1 MIPQESL
8 LVTLVRLADRLPEP
22 PPPRTGEGARRGR
35 GKPRTYPDRLFVKAL
50 VIMVLKRLT
59 GAYEL
64 LSVLAQPAPEM
75 LTLRLLLFHEGRLPC
90 RRTFER
96 RLGQLPSTLP
106 ARIGCLGRSL
116 VVLLDPWKSGGRAV
130 ACDSTCLRA
139 RGKVWHKKDR
149 DAGVVP
155 FASIDT
161 EAGWTKSGW
170 HGWVYGWKLHLAMSV
185 SEVWIPLAAVLT
197 PASADDGKTAPQLL
211 RELPAEVRFVLGDS
225 HYRREE
231 LRALC
236 FERGRE
242 LVASHGG
249 TSPRT
254 DPGKEVRRVF
264 HKLRSVAC
272 ENFNQLFK
280 GIFGA
285 HEKVPTKGYKKTAL
299 WALGAVL
306 VYQLTLWYRFEQGLD
321 LRTGLKPFLK
331 AA

>member
-1 MIPQESL
+1 MILQESL

-22 PPPRTGEGARRGR
+22 PSPRNARRGR

-50 VIMVLKRLT
+50 VIMVVKRLT
-59 GAYEL
+59 TAYEL
-64 LSVLAQPAPEM
+64 LSVLGQPAPEM

-96 RLGQLPSTLP
+96 RLGRLPSTLP
-106 ARIGCLGRSL
+106 AQIGGLGRCL
-116 VVLLDPWKSGGRAV
+116 VGLLDPWKQSGRAV

-139 RGKVWHKKDR
+139 KGKVWHKKDR
-149 DAGVVP
+149 EAGVIP

-161 EAGWTKSGW
+161 EAGGTKSGW

-185 SEVWIPLAAVLT
+185 GEVWIPLAAVLT
-197 PASADDGKTAPQLL
+197 PASADDGKTAPLL
-211 RELPAEVRFVLGDS
+211 LSELPAEVRYVLGDS
-225 HYRREE
+225 HYHREE

-236 FERGRE
+236 CERGRE
-242 LVASHGG
+242 LVASRGG
-249 TSPRT
+249 NSPRT

-264 HKLRSVAC
+264 HKLRSVTC

-285 HEKVPTKGYKKTAL
+285 HEKVPTKGYQKTAG

-306 VYQLTLWYRFEQGLD
+306 VYQLTLWYRFEAVSD